1 MHNDMHN
8 DMHNTKDG
16 AWQQEIETELDR
28 VRPSWTES
36 DDIRPH
42 YV

>member
-1 MHNDMHN
+1 MHN

-28 VRPSWTES
+28 VGPSQTTL
-36 DDIRPH
+36 DHIRPH